1 MADQCM
7 QFRVEGVVQGVFYR
21 ANTQDKARELG
32 LTGWAR
38 NEADGTV
45 TVLACGS
52 DESLAKL
59 QDWLW
64 EGPPAAQVA
73 KVTGEVVD
81 LVEVSG
87 FEVR

>member
-45 TVLACGS
+45 TVLACGAQ
-52 DESLAKL
+52 ESLAKL

-81 LVEVSG
+81 LVQVSG

>member
-1 MADQCM
+1 MK
-7 QFRVEGVVQGVFYR
+7 FKVEGVVQGVFYR

-32 LTGWAR
+32 LTGWAS
-38 NEADGTV
+38 NEPDGTV
-45 TVLACGS
+45 TVIACGEA
-52 DESLAKL
+52 DAVAKL
-59 QDWLW
+59 KDWLW

-81 LVEVSG
+81 MVEVSG